1 MEARRSGRR
10 DRILMAIKTGF
21 ILEPYLEYPV
31 DKKIEVAKMYFEALV
46 DRQVRPAV
54 VSADVA
60 DLTHLQLDL
69 VVFEYGTAQYFDAA
83 DVGLEQTQAICM
95 YAKAHPETLVVLW
108 DSQTAKIYRDN
119 FQEKYGSPGNIAIM
133 YIGRKIREQLDAF
146 DARFTE
152 QFIF

>member
-1 MEARRSGRR
+1 
-10 DRILMAIKTGF
+10 MAINTGF

-54 VSADVA
+54 VSADAA
-60 DLTHLQLDL
+60 DLNHMQLDL
-69 VVFEYGTAQYFDAA
+69 VIFECGSAQYYGAKEE
-83 DVGLEQTQAICM
+83 GLEQMRAICE
-95 YAKAHPETLVVLW
+95 YAKAHPETLIVLW
-108 DSQTAKIYRDN
+108 DLQTAKIYQKN

-133 YIGRKIREQLDAF
+133 YLGRKIREQLDAF

-152 QFIF
+152 QYIF